1 MTISIIIP
9 VYNTEAYL
17 PACMDSILSQS
28 FTDFE
33 VLLVDDG
40 SKDGSG
46 VICDG
51 YAAKDSRVRVLHKE
65 NGGVSLARN
74 LALEQARGEWICF
87 IDSDDRLVSN
97 GLKVL
102 AGGIS
107 DQVDLVMAAFIETT
121 LPLNETEPV
130 RGERKTIGRD
140 EVMVSM
146 FNNTDRKFEGY
157 IFAKLFR
164 RDVIVKNRI
173 ALDPSISIK
182 EDTLFVVTFLC
193 KSDKPVSVCTAPVYY
208 YIQRPSS
215 AMESLKE
222 AYNPKYLTSFEAIVR
237 MNRLVESTFP
247 DDRKLLFISH
257 DEMMNRVYRIKTHM
271 IRHHALDES
280 VLSRLRKRAFREAGV
295 GHYLDYQF
303 RRNRRRILQFV
314 NKVFKTHFHV

>member
-146 FNNTDRKFEGY
+146 DCSFGNC
-157 IFAKLFR
+157 AKRGFSL
-164 RDVIVKNRI
+164 
-173 ALDPSISIK
+173 
-182 EDTLFVVTFLC
+182 
-193 KSDKPVSVCTAPVYY
+193 
-208 YIQRPSS
+208 SS
-215 AMESLKE
+215 AEPICTTG
-222 AYNPKYLTSFEAIVR
+222 PKRPIFT
-237 MNRLVESTFP
+237 
-247 DDRKLLFISH
+247 
-257 DEMMNRVYRIKTHM
+257 
-271 IRHHALDES
+271 
-280 VLSRLRKRAFREAGV
+280 
-295 GHYLDYQF
+295 
-303 RRNRRRILQFV
+303 
-314 NKVFKTHFHV
+314 